1 MIKFGYSLV
10 SLKSNKQDVVS
21 RSSTESE
28 YRSMASTVAELTRL
42 QGLVKEIGSKV
53 TQQIK
58 VSSDSK
64 STLQIAINSIY
75 HERTKHLKIDYH
87 FTREKI

>member
-28 YRSMASTVAELTRL
+28 YRSMTSTVAELTRL
-42 QGLVKEIGSKV
+42 LGLVKEIGSKV